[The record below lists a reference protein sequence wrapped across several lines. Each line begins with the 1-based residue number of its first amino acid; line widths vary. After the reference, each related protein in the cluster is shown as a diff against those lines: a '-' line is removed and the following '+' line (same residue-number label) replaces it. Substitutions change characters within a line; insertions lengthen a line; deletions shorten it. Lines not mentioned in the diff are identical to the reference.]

1 MALRRRSKNKG
12 APYHYDF
19 FLFGSR
25 FQGSTGKTTLRE
37 AEREEALIKQRIRD
51 GGLEEKKSM
60 PMTFS
65 EAADS
70 WLESRRLQCRAST
83 IVDYEMYAARLKENF
98 SKRFVKS
105 INADD
110 VTRLQRKRQREGKG
124 NRSINFETGVLGQIL
139 KRQGVWSQISDQI
152 ARLPENR
159 DVGRALTPD
168 EEERLLAACKA
179 SLSPALYPMVVTYM
193 DTGLRSAELRSLKRK
208 DLDLVWEDGLI
219 VKGWL
224 RVASSKTEAGEGRSI
239 LLWSRVRAAL
249 SIWLSR
255 FPDADENSY
264 VFPRIKVQVASKS
277 KSEIVSYD
285 LNKALGP
292 PKKAWT
298 TARRAAGV
306 QLRLHDLRHHFI
318 TKLLENP
325 LVAEETVRR
334 LVGHV
339 DPRMLERYSHV
350 RVAVVDKAMESMDT
364 RPTCSDPLQNPLQI
378 TQAAPDLL
386 Q

>member
-1 MALRRRSKNKG
+1 M
-12 APYHYDF
+12 
-19 FLFGSR
+19 
-25 FQGSTGKTTLRE
+25 
-37 AEREEALIKQRIRD
+37 
-51 GGLEEKKSM
+51 
-60 PMTFS
+60 
-65 EAADS
+65 
-70 WLESRRLQCRAST
+70 
-83 IVDYEMYAARLKENF
+83 
-98 SKRFVKS
+98 
-105 INADD
+105 
-110 VTRLQRKRQREGKG
+110 
-124 NRSINFETGVLGQIL
+124 
-139 KRQGVWSQISDQI
+139 
-152 ARLPENR
+152 
-159 DVGRALTPD
+159 TPD

-249 SIWLSR
+249 SVWLSR

-264 VFPRIKVQVASKS
+264 IFPQIRVALRSQT
-277 KSEIVSYD
+277 EAAIVEY
-285 LNKALGP
+285 
-292 PKKAWT
+292 
-298 TARRAAGV
+298 
-306 QLRLHDLRHHFI
+306 DLRHHFV

-339 DPRMLERYSHV
+339 DSRMLQRYSHI
-350 RVAVVDKAMESMDT
+350 RVTVADKAMEAMDT
-364 RPTCSDPLQNPLQI
+364 SPTCSDPLQNPLQI
-378 TQAAPDLL
+378 THPSSPLL